1 MIINI
6 VSSPFNPPCPC
17 LMQES
22 SMLGTR
28 SPRLSRIVF
37 VESYRFAKG
46 NDGNNN
52 RKEYIR
58 QFVTLRLY
66 GR

>member
-1 MIINI
+1 
-6 VSSPFNPPCPC
+6 
-17 LMQES
+17 MQES

-58 QFVTLRLY
+58 QFVMLRLY